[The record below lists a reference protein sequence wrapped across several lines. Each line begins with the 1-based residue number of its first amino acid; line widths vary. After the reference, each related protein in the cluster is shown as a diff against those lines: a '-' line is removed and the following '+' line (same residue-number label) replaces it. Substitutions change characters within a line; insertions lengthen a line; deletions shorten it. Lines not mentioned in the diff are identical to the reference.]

1 MITMILTFA
10 LVGTIFSFWY
20 NAKRRREE
28 EEAELIAAATGTET
42 ALREMP
48 ETEETAQERKSQKE
62 VVLEA
67 LRALQCEPQVA
78 NDEKDPEVFHV
89 TYEYQSEMFQM
100 RVDNKSPYVAL
111 YDITWYSFDAK
122 DIDMLGYAKRVIND
136 INWQATVN
144 VCYTKSDDGTHYN
157 LHTAC
162 HIYCGEGVDFKEYLR
177 HLMRE
182 CFVVHNTFYAH
193 QGSPS

>member
-1 MITMILTFA
+1 MITTILTMIV
-10 LVGTIFSFWY
+10 LGISYVLWHY
-20 NAKRRREE
+20 AKRKREE
-28 EEAELIAAATGTET
+28 EEAAFFTETAGTET
-42 ALREMP
+42 VE
-48 ETEETAQERKSQKE
+48 QESQKDE
-62 VVLEA
+62 TVHSERSQKDVVLEA
-67 LRALQCEPQVA
+67 LRALQCEPKIA

-100 RVDNKSPYVAL
+100 RVDNRSPYVTL
-111 YDITWYSFDAK
+111 YDITWYSFDAE

-136 INWQATVN
+136 INWQSTVN
-144 VCYTKSDDGTHYN
+144 VCYTMSDDGAHYN

-193 QGSPS
+193 QGSPN